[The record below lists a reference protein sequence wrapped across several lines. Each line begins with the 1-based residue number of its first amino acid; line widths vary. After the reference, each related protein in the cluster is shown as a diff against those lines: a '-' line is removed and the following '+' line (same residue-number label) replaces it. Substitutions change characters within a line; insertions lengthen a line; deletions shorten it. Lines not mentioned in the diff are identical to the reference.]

1 MYDVLVNNTKRVV
14 VRASQGH
21 KEYSSKRVSSSTSC
35 MDKLV
40 VVIIR
45 YILRA
50 RIINNTLV
58 HDMLILAR

>member
-1 MYDVLVNNTKRVV
+1 MYDVLVNNTNRVV

-21 KEYSSKRVSSSTSC
+21 KEYSSKRVCSSTSC
-35 MDKLV
+35 MDIL

-45 YILRA
+45 YIY
-50 RIINNTLV
+50 ISSNNTLV

>member
-1 MYDVLVNNTKRVV
+1 MYDVLVNNTNRVV

-21 KEYSSKRVSSSTSC
+21 KEYSSKRVCSSTSC
-35 MDKLV
+35 MDILV

-45 YILRA
+45 YIN
-50 RIINNTLV
+50 IINNTLV